1 MTDREK
7 VIKGLK
13 CCNMP
18 NNHDDCPYNMA
29 THYNICTHQLLTDA
43 IALLKDQEAVKPFIR
58 IHDANISNG
67 TEHVCG
73 YCNGS
78 FLHQHVKFCPWCG
91 KAVKWDD

>member
-1 MTDREK
+1 MVDREK
-7 VIKGLK
+7 VIKGLSE
-13 CCNMP
+13 CITVLS
-18 NNHDDCPYNMA
+18 
-29 THYNICTHQLLTDA
+29 THVPERYIGYSVEACFDA
-43 IALLKDQEAVKPFIR
+43 IELLKDQEAVKPFIR

-91 KAVKWDD
+91 KAVKWDG